1 MKSGVL
7 NKMSD
12 SGKEKQPHELCKQD
26 YSTSASRVADAAN
39 VRIKPDIA
47 IENLK
52 KLGALYKNVTSVRGF
67 LTDLRLA
74 LGISDSDGSTK
85 YGVVDIYSED
95 GSSLTASL
103 AITNHNANAS
113 TYIEHNANYE
123 YNLRILVRKRYIR
136 NKFRANNKVRL
147 DEYVYYEERL
157 ILNCK
162 PLSLVIDGIINFL
175 RTGVYEDKTK
185 VAFKNVSP

>member
-1 MKSGVL
+1 MKKV
-7 NKMSD
+7 NK
-12 SGKEKQPHELCKQD
+12 KQPHELYKQD

-47 IENLK
+47 IQNLK
-52 KLGALYKNVTSVRGF
+52 KLRVFYENITSVRGF

-85 YGVVDIYSED
+85 YGVVDIYSGD

-157 ILNCK
+157 ALNGK

-175 RTGVYEDKTK
+175 RTGVYEDITK

>member
-1 MKSGVL
+1 MKLGVL

-74 LGISDSDGSTK
+74 LGISDSDAEL
-85 YGVVDIYSED
+85 YFLMIYKKKK
-95 GSSLTASL
+95 AS
-103 AITNHNANAS
+103 
-113 TYIEHNANYE
+113 
-123 YNLRILVRKRYIR
+123 
-136 NKFRANNKVRL
+136 
-147 DEYVYYEERL
+147 
-157 ILNCK
+157 ILNCT
-162 PLSLVIDGIINFL
+162 SEGISPTRASQDI
-175 RTGVYEDKTK
+175 GDAK
-185 VAFKNVSP
+185 VQIFRDNAIICLKKIAVD